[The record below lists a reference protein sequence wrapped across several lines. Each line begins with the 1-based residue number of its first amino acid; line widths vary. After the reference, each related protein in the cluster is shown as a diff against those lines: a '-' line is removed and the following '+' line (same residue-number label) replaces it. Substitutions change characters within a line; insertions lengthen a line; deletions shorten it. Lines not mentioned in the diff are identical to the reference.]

1 MMTESMKAP
10 EEKVLPSLILL
21 PIIAALAGAGVM
33 GLLVLLGA

>member
-1 MMTESMKAP
+1 MKAP

-21 PIIAALAGAGVM
+21 PIVAAIAGAATM